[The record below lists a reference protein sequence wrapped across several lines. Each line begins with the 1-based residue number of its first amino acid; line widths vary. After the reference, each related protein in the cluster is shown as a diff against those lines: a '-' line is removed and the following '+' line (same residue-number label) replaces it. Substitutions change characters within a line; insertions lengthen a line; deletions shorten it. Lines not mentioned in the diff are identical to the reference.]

1 MNSPKNRTLHPATVT
16 HIEDVTPRMRRITL
30 IGDGLRT
37 LPVSLPGQWMK
48 IFFPAPPGEK
58 PHGRAYT
65 IRRFDPAAGV
75 MEVDF
80 VLHGDTG
87 PASRWASTARPG
99 DILQLA
105 GPRAGYRIDP
115 HAPAQLLIGDAT
127 ALPAIAAILDALPEG
142 ISAHVFAEVA
152 GEAEEQ
158 NFASRAN
165 LTIDWVHSGTEAPGT
180 TGKLELVVQQAILP
194 ASPQV
199 WLAGESFMVRA
210 ILTHLL
216 FDRGIL
222 HTSIDSAGY
231 WKFGAADHRDSNA

>member
-1 MNSPKNRTLHPATVT
+1 MLPQNSRTLHPATVT
-16 HIEDVTPRMRRITL
+16 HVETITPRMRRITM

-48 IFFPAPPGEK
+48 IFFPAQPGEK
-58 PHGRAYT
+58 PQGRAYT
-65 IRRFDPAAGV
+65 IRRFDPGTAT

-87 PASRWASTARPG
+87 PASRWAGMAQPG

-115 HAPAQLLIGDAT
+115 LASAQLLIGDAT

-142 ISAHVFAEVA
+142 VAAHVFAEVA
-152 GEAEEQ
+152 GDAEEQ
-158 NFASRAN
+158 LFSGRAG
-165 LTIDWVHSGTEAPGT
+165 LTVDWVHSGTEPPGT
-180 TGKLELVVQQAILP
+180 TGKLELAVQRAILP

-210 ILTHLL
+210 VLTHLL

>member
-1 MNSPKNRTLHPATVT
+1 MNSSKNRTLHPATVT
-16 HIEDVTPRMRRITL
+16 HIEDITPRMRRIRV
-30 IGDGLRT
+30 IGDGLCT
-37 LPVSLPGQWMK
+37 LPVSMPGQWMK

-58 PHGRAYT
+58 PQGRAYT

-87 PASRWASTARPG
+87 PASRWAGMARIG

-115 HAPAQLLIGDAT
+115 LASAQLLIGDAT
-127 ALPAIAAILDALPEG
+127 ALPAIAAILEALPEG
-142 ISAHVFAEVA
+142 VAAHVFAEVA
-152 GEAEEQ
+152 DQAEEQ
-158 NFASRAN
+158 HFTSRAN
-165 LTIDWVHSGTEAPGT
+165 LTLHWVHSDTEAPGT
-180 TGKLELVVQQAILP
+180 TGKLELAVQRAALP

-216 FDRGIL
+216 VDRGIL

-231 WKFGAADHRDSNA
+231 WKFGAADHREANA